1 MIYVKTFKGY
11 EDMTAQL
18 DAAVNGW
25 IQQNEVE
32 VEDIHATLSHE
43 PEGRA
48 RSGDLI
54 YTVLYKADAPLP

>member
-25 IQQNEVE
+25 IQQNKVE
-32 VEDIHATLSHE
+32 VEDILATLSHE
-43 PEGRA
+43 TGGRA

-54 YTVLYKADAPLP
+54 YTILYKADVPLP